1 MVAWIQFECLHS
13 VSSAIQVWNH
23 VLFYN
28 ILSLLK
34 WKLRLL
40 NVEVNNWNHFAVLL
54 YILFYFF
61 SNKLL
66 WDESFLMLC
75 RSVIYQYCVKYI
87 KWSAE
92 LILGGE
98 VEGIWKEEIV
108 YAKVLSRYLLGWS
121 E

>member
-1 MVAWIQFECLHS
+1 MVVWIQFEYLHS

-23 VLFYN
+23 VLFYK

-40 NVEVNNWNHFAVLL
+40 NVEVNNWNHVPMLL
-54 YILFYFF
+54 YILFYHF

-66 WDESFLMLC
+66 WEESFFML
-75 RSVIYQYCVKYI
+75 SKIIIYQYCVKYI
-87 KWSAE
+87 KWAAE

-108 YAKVLSRYLLGWS
+108 YAKVLSWYLLGWT